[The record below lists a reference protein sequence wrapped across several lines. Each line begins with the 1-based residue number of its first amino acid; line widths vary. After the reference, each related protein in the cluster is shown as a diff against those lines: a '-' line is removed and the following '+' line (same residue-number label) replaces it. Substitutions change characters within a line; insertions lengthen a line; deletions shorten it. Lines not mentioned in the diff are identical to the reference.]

1 MLNLAAGGL
10 RALLRSR
17 GERVDRIDIHAAV
30 AASPRTRT
38 PAARTGNR
46 AGIIV
51 VKLPLGE
58 PDPAVRLRLI
68 SANSNNAKH
77 EQQLTTA
84 QGLML
89 WLARL
94 GLLRRFTRRQR
105 LTTIVESN
113 VTGPPAPI
121 RLLGADVIDMIPIGA
136 LAGNLAI
143 SFLAFSYAGVLTIT
157 VRVDAERHPD
167 VPVLVAAMADD
178 WRSLMALSGTDQR
191 EAATW

>member
-1 MLNLAAGGL
+1 M
-10 RALLRSR
+10 RALLRFR

-121 RLLGADVIDMIPIGA
+121 VGWRAEEVTTA
-136 LAGNLAI
+136 ANTAI
-143 SFLAFSYAGVLTIT
+143 SVTHDQSPTGGGRWEIGGSTNYYRWYYEV
-157 VRVDAERHPD
+157 
-167 VPVLVAAMADD
+167 VP
-178 WRSLMALSGTDQR
+178 R
-191 EAATW
+191 

>member
-1 MLNLAAGGL
+1 M
-10 RALLRSR
+10 LRSR
-17 GERVDRIDIHAAV
+17 GERVDRIEIHAAV

-38 PAARTGNR
+38 PAPRTGNR

-68 SANSNNAKH
+68 SAISGNAKR
-77 EQQLTTA
+77 EQLLTTE

-94 GLLRRFTRRQR
+94 GLLRRVTRRQR

-113 VTGPPAPI
+113 VTGPSAPI
-121 RLLGADVIDMIPIGA
+121 RMLGADVIDMIPIGA

-143 SFLAFSYAGVLTIT
+143 SFLAFSYAGGLTIT
-157 VRVDAERHPD
+157 VRVDADRHPD
-167 VPVLVAAMADD
+167 VPVLVTAMADD
-178 WRSLMALSGTDQR
+178 WRSLMAASGTD
-191 EAATW
+191 